1 MNNFEP
7 DFKIENRLIQQIIN
21 EKKELESKINNHQ
34 KELDEQLTSSL
45 NLNITFSK
53 KINNKY
59 ISVLKEQHSK
69 RIVQYV

>member
-34 KELDEQLTSSL
+34 KELDE
-45 NLNITFSK
+45 
-53 KINNKY
+53 
-59 ISVLKEQHSK
+59 
-69 RIVQYV
+69 